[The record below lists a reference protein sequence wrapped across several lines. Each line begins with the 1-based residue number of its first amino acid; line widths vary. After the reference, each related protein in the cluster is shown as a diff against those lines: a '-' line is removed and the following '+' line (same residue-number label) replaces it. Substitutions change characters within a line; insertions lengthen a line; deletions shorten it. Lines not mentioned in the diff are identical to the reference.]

1 MTPRRRLAAVVALAA
16 ALVAGC
22 GPTGAPTVPLP
33 SGTNVA
39 GACPATPAPD
49 QATIPEWG
57 PAGQNPTVIPQIVSS
72 SGAIA
77 CGKTRIVF
85 AFLSRNNLPIGAP
98 DRTASVAFYDLG
110 KDPRAP
116 VASGNGTFIWAIE
129 NQRGVYVVNVDL
141 PTSGLYG
148 AEFKTAA
155 PGAPSETIRIQFD
168 VQPTSLAL
176 AIGDKAP
183 ASVTPT
189 LAQVGGDVTKIS
201 TDSQPDKAFYETSV
215 ADAVKAGKP
224 FLLIFATPKFCV
236 SQQCGPTLDRIKP
249 LAAAHP
255 GFTVIN
261 VEPYQLK
268 DVDGQLQPIT
278 AGDPPQL
285 VTTKAADEWR
295 LLSEPWIFVV
305 DRHGVVTGSFEAVA
319 SDQEL
324 DAAITAVQ

>member
-1 MTPRRRLAAVVALAA
+1 MALAA

-22 GPTGAPTVPLP
+22 GPTATPTVPLP

-49 QATIPEWG
+49 QAAIPEWG
-57 PAGQNPTVIPQIVSS
+57 AAGQNPTVIPQIVSS

-77 CGKTRIVF
+77 CGRMRIIF
-85 AFLSRNNLPIGAP
+85 AFLSRDNLPVGAP
-98 DRTASVAFYDLG
+98 NRTASVAFYDLG
-110 KDPRAP
+110 KDPSKP
-116 VASGNGTFIWAIE
+116 VASADGTFIWAIE
-129 NQRGVYVVNVDL
+129 NERGVYVVNVDL

-155 PGAPSETIRIQFD
+155 PGAPTETIRVQFD
-168 VQPTSLAL
+168 VQPSSLA
-176 AIGDKAP
+176 IGVGDKAP

-189 LAQVGGDVTKIS
+189 LAGVGGDVTKIS

-236 SQQCGPTLDRIKP
+236 SKQCGPTLDRIKP

-261 VEPYQLK
+261 VEPYELK
-268 DVDGQLQPIT
+268 DVDGQLQPVT
-278 AGDPPQL
+278 SGDPPQL
-285 VTTKAADEWR
+285 VPTKAADDWK

-305 DRHGVVTGSFEAVA
+305 DRHGIVTASFEAVA